1 MFLVLLF
8 KEWRKVFILKKSVLI
23 LFMLSCNILLNEIWC
38 FMFIGIFYKRWDR
51 LKKDKKKICNVF
63 VSIKII

>member
-1 MFLVLLF
+1 
-8 KEWRKVFILKKSVLI
+8 
-23 LFMLSCNILLNEIWC
+23 MLSCNILLNEIWC
-38 FMFIGIFYKRWDR
+38 LMFIDIFYKRWDR